1 MRISSGV
8 DGFDD
13 LVDGGLPAGRLYVV
27 CGPPGSGKT
36 TFSSQFVTRGAAS
49 GERCLFLSMHETKDD
64 IVEDMSNYE
73 FGFDRAMAS
82 DRVTFLDAFSND
94 GKRFFG
100 LPGDHHDKSNL
111 TNRIVSFVESRDIKR
126 LVVDSTMLLRYF
138 LSDDEDTLI
147 GFLSALKRTDATILL
162 IAEMTDPTSYAD
174 EHYLAHGVVF
184 LHNYLEADG
193 MTRGVQVVKMRGTD
207 VDTDIHPVAFDD
219 DGIHVDVSATVTR

>member
-36 TFSSQFVTRGAAS
+36 TFSSQFVTAGALR
-49 GERCLFLSMHETKDD
+49 GERCLFLSMHETKED
-64 IVEDMSNYE
+64 IVEDMANYE
-73 FGFDRAMAS
+73 FDFGRAVKS

-100 LPGDHHDKSNL
+100 LPGDRYDKSNL

-126 LVVDSTMLLRYF
+126 LVIDSTMLLRYF
-138 LSDDEDTLI
+138 LDDDEDTLI
-147 GFLSALKRTDATILL
+147 GFLSSLKRTDATVVL
-162 IAEMTDPTSYAD
+162 IAEMTDPSSYSD

-184 LHNYLEADG
+184 MHNYLEGDG
-193 MTRGVQVVKMRGTD
+193 MRRGVQVVKMRGTD
-207 VDTDIHPVAFDD
+207 VDTDIHPVSFGA
-219 DGIHVDVSATVTR
+219 DGVAVDATGTVE